1 MVRCQE
7 DRGGDQR
14 DRQQAMSSD
23 GPRKTSSSTLLE
35 LETIGGFEGKDS
47 LTYLV
52 SGAAVLKMHRA
63 RTRGESRGISSEEA
77 NAVIWAG
84 DKGLAKKMVRR
95 GQIFYI
101 C

>member
-1 MVRCQE
+1 MSE
-7 DRGGDQR
+7 DRRGDQR

-35 LETIGGFEGKDS
+35 LETIGGFEGKGQSD
-47 LTYLV
+47 LHLV
-52 SGAAVLKMHRA
+52 SGAAVLRMHGQGQ
-63 RTRGESRGISSEEA
+63 GEKQGYISEEA
-77 NAVIWAG
+77 NAVIWVG

-101 C
+101 G